1 MEPVNDI
8 SFNLTF
14 EDVFCDVLLNTP
26 VLNTTKADDAAT
38 ADKKLKD
45 AADAKKQADDAA
57 IAAAIA
63 AADAAAAKKLKD
75 AAAAAN
81 TVITF
86 DELKA
91 KFNTIETYFS
101 IKLLKLANN
110 IFGENTIWNDKRKTE
125 IAKHAQNSYTIY
137 HTNLDL
143 VLTKFLNSKKQH
155 KTDIELEV
163 YNKINTNIF
172 IKRLLINRPYTFYE
186 PYDSYYIPNKPM
198 SCIET
203 NGTSKTFDFTKL
215 TTNKNETLPQLENFI
230 SYDEMELSAFLGCSV
245 QTYFINEG
253 DRRNEGK
260 LNNSIKHVESGYYFG
275 MVGARFERQY
285 LMDWKYIII
294 TEKQNIEDNGYIT
307 KGGTKKDD
315 GKLLCH
321 SMYGETC
328 LYTYKSIDT
337 DLNNTDDYI
346 TINNYSIEIT
356 PSNYTKQTV
365 YFNINAYKKR
375 LSFVFEPFFLDAN
388 ARYDTKK
395 IYCHVVGLG
404 IGAWAITDMIQQQT
418 NIYI

>member
-38 ADKKLKD
+38 ADKKLKDAADAKKQADDAAIAAAIAAADAAAAKKLKDAAADAAAAKKLKDAAAAKKLKD

-172 IKRLLINRPYTFYE
+172 IKRLLINRP
-186 PYDSYYIPNKPM
+186 
-198 SCIET
+198 
-203 NGTSKTFDFTKL
+203 
-215 TTNKNETLPQLENFI
+215 
-230 SYDEMELSAFLGCSV
+230 
-245 QTYFINEG
+245 
-253 DRRNEGK
+253 
-260 LNNSIKHVESGYYFG
+260 
-275 MVGARFERQY
+275 
-285 LMDWKYIII
+285 
-294 TEKQNIEDNGYIT
+294 
-307 KGGTKKDD
+307 
-315 GKLLCH
+315 
-321 SMYGETC
+321 
-328 LYTYKSIDT
+328 
-337 DLNNTDDYI
+337 
-346 TINNYSIEIT
+346 
-356 PSNYTKQTV
+356 
-365 YFNINAYKKR
+365 
-375 LSFVFEPFFLDAN
+375 
-388 ARYDTKK
+388 
-395 IYCHVVGLG
+395 
-404 IGAWAITDMIQQQT
+404 
-418 NIYI
+418 